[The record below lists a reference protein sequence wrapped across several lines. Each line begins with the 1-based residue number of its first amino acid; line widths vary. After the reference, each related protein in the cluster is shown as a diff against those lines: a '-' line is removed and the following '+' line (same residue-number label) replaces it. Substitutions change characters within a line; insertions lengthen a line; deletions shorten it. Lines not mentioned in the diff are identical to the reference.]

1 MNYYKR
7 DTQLRCS
14 ISQGHREPKEQVER
28 AATDI
33 ATIMYTS
40 GTTGKPKVRL
50 SELWCW

>member
-1 MNYYKR
+1 
-7 DTQLRCS
+7 LRCS